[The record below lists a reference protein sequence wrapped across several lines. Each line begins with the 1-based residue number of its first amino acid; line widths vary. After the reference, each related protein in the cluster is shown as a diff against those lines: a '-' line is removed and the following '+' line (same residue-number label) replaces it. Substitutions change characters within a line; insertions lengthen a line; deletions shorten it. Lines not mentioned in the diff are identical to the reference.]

1 MSRNEGRIA
10 TIIACNPRSPGG
22 SVWVARLRFF
32 LVFLE
37 VWQGTSSQEYP
48 MKERDDCTRG
58 VCPSASA
65 HGETVQVYVAHNHP
79 LLQLKR
85 ALPWEAL
92 CEVMTRH
99 WRQAGKNTDGRPG
112 LPWDVA
118 LYVPLVVLMLVKN
131 FNAREMEAY
140 VAENVVARV
149 FIGRQDAPSPQIR
162 DHSNIARAYA
172 ALGQDGVDEV
182 NALMLHVAQ
191 DCGFADASILA
202 SDTTAQELPIGYP
215 NEPGILRGWAQRC
228 GRALAKLKTR
238 AVMGIDTALAQVQ
251 TILKTVKEHHLFAKG
266 KQAKRQVLTRLLTEV
281 GQLVVQT
288 RRLVQGLGERRDR
301 VAHNALTALKTM
313 HEVAKRLVPQIGQWI
328 ATGVVATGKIVH
340 AGVTQAR
347 ALVRHKAGQEVEFG
361 LPYLF
366 SRLGGGYGFG
376 TVIRG
381 VVDESKRPLQAL
393 AGYRQMF
400 GAHATPTLMVYDRG
414 GYAAATLR
422 ALAHEGV
429 KERGIQ
435 PKGHG
440 AWHVAEAV
448 RETVRSERGKTE
460 GIIGTL
466 KTDKYGFNKPTE
478 RLWQT
483 LEMTGPRSILSF
495 NLNKLMR
502 DLVRAAR

>member
-1 MSRNEGRIA
+1 
-10 TIIACNPRSPGG
+10 
-22 SVWVARLRFF
+22 
-32 LVFLE
+32 
-37 VWQGTSSQEYP
+37 
-48 MKERDDCTRG
+48 MKEHDDCTRG
-58 VCPSASA
+58 VCPGASA

-131 FNAREMEAY
+131 LNAREMEAY
-140 VAENVVARV
+140 GAENVVARV
-149 FIGRQDAPSPQIR
+149 FIGRQDDPSPQIR

-172 ALGQDGVDEV
+172 ALGPAGVDEV
-182 NALMLHVAQ
+182 NALMLHVAH
-191 DCGFADASILA
+191 DYGFADINILS

-238 AVMGIDTALAQVQ
+238 AVVGVEPALAQVQ
-251 TILKTVKEHHLFAKG
+251 TILRTVKEHHLFAKG
-266 KQAKRQVLTRLLTEV
+266 KQEKRQVLTRLLTEV

-288 RRLVQGLGERRDR
+288 RALVQGLSARRDR
-301 VAHNALTALKTM
+301 VTQHALTTLQTM
-313 HEVAKRLVPQIGQWI
+313 HEVAKRLIPQIVQWI
-328 ATGVVATGKIVH
+328 TTGVVAKGKILH

-347 ALVRHKAGQEVEFG
+347 ALVRHKAGKEVEFG
-361 LPYLF
+361 LPYLL
-366 SRLGGGYGFG
+366 SRLGGGYVFG
-376 TVIRG
+376 TLLRG
-381 VVDESKRPLQAL
+381 VVDESKMPLQAL
-393 AGYRQMF
+393 AGYRAIF
-400 GAHATPTLMVYDRG
+400 GAHATPTLLVYDRG
-414 GYAAATLR
+414 GYATATLKV
-422 ALAHEGV
+422 LAHEGV
-429 KERGIQ
+429 TQLGIQ
-435 PKGHG
+435 PKGQR

-448 RETVRSERGKTE
+448 RQTVRSERGKTE

-466 KTDKYGFNKPTE
+466 KTDKYGFNKPKE

-483 LEMTGPRSILSF
+483 LEMAGPRSILSY
-495 NLNKLMR
+495 NLNKFMR
-502 DLVRAAR
+502 DLIRADR